1 MSGQLHDAVP
11 QPLGARPGHHRI
23 VLWPHRSLGFAGS
36 AALLSAVAIGL
47 TAPAVAIAGALA
59 WPLILPAIATFAGV
73 AFALWRNNKAADFH
87 EVIDVGSKAI
97 RIERRG
103 AAARNRCVTFNP
115 HWVRLSVET
124 DFYVENRITL
134 RESGR
139 AYCLGSFLA
148 PEERE
153 SLAQALREQLRLVRE
168 PRKDHWPAV

>member
-1 MSGQLHDAVP
+1 MYGTLHDADP
-11 QPLGARPGHHRI
+11 QLFGPPPGHHRI
-23 VLWPHRSLGFAGS
+23 VLWPHRSLGFTGS
-36 AALLSAVAIGL
+36 AALLTAVAIGL
-47 TAPAVAIAGALA
+47 AAPVVAIAGAMA

-87 EVIDVGSKAI
+87 EVIDVGTQAI

-103 AAARNRCVTFNP
+103 TAARYRCVTFNP

-153 SLAQALREQLRLVRE
+153 SLAEALREQLRLVRE
-168 PRKDHWPAV
+168 PGKDHWPAV